1 MSSSSSRRRE
11 HGVRG
16 DRLPTVRDRLS
27 VQIVIYKRKL
37 RDKRVCHRRVGLLRR
52 VGRRHRRAIRQSR
65 LVLLVLL
72 GGERVRHVEG
82 VLLLLL
88 LTRIAHDDDCKVGRV
103 ELEKRRGVETSVR
116 SEARAVASSS
126 VVEVMCALDSVA
138 ITIITLTCLFREK
151 SATQMQGK
159 KAKKRPKRNFFRLF
173 SVRFFKIGAGFFAP
187 PFEIIVVGVFLVHRS
202 SKKRSSKRSHHQS
215 PSSSLDTNRV

>member
-126 VVEVMCALDSVA
+126 VV
-138 ITIITLTCLFREK
+138 
-151 SATQMQGK
+151 GW
-159 KAKKRPKRNFFRLF
+159 
-173 SVRFFKIGAGFFAP
+173 
-187 PFEIIVVGVFLVHRS
+187 
-202 SKKRSSKRSHHQS
+202 
-215 PSSSLDTNRV
+215 

>member
-16 DRLPTVRDRLS
+16 DRLPTVRDRLP

-88 LTRIAHDDDCKVGRV
+88 LLLTRIAHDDDCKVGRV

-126 VVEVMCALDSVA
+126 V
-138 ITIITLTCLFREK
+138 K
-151 SATQMQGK
+151 
-159 KAKKRPKRNFFRLF
+159 
-173 SVRFFKIGAGFFAP
+173 
-187 PFEIIVVGVFLVHRS
+187 VGW
-202 SKKRSSKRSHHQS
+202 
-215 PSSSLDTNRV
+215 

>member
-1 MSSSSSRRRE
+1 MSSSSSSRRRE

-103 ELEKRRGVETSVR
+103 ELKKRRGVETSVR

-126 VVEVMCALDSVA
+126 VGDMCALKFCCDNG
-138 ITIITLTCLFREK
+138 IITLVTKCLFREK
-151 SATQMQGK
+151 SATQTEGT
-159 KAKKRPKRNFFRLF
+159 KAKKRPKKELF
-173 SVRFFKIGAGFFAP
+173 SPFLKNRTWIFRAH
-187 PFEIIVVGVFLVHRS
+187 FEIILLFYIFLVHRS
-202 SKKRSSKRSHHQS
+202 SY
-215 PSSSLDTNRV
+215 

>member
-16 DRLPTVRDRLS
+16 DRLPTVRDRLP

-126 VVEVMCALDSVA
+126 V
-138 ITIITLTCLFREK
+138 K
-151 SATQMQGK
+151 
-159 KAKKRPKRNFFRLF
+159 
-173 SVRFFKIGAGFFAP
+173 
-187 PFEIIVVGVFLVHRS
+187 VGW
-202 SKKRSSKRSHHQS
+202 
-215 PSSSLDTNRV
+215 